1 MKKTK
6 KIVIAVI
13 AALIIVL
20 GAAGGVIFFFQQE
33 EPQMLAQEQAEE
45 ADPLEAE
52 KDYQALQGEAVT
64 QEEDP
69 AENQV
74 DFKELQKINP
84 DVYAWIQ
91 IPGTN
96 INYPILQSVTEAD
109 DYYLN
114 TTIDGKT
121 GYPGSIY
128 TEKYNSTS
136 FTDPVTVIYG
146 HNMKEGTMFAD
157 LHKYTDKTFFDSNP
171 YIYIYLPDKT
181 LKYQIFAAV
190 AFDDRDRYILGS
202 YNFQDKD
209 DFQKYLD
216 ELRSSIDGNVNQ
228 DVSVTQ
234 DSKILT
240 LSTCISEYPN
250 QRWLVNATLADEK

>member
-6 KIVIAVI
+6 KIVIAVF

-20 GAAGGVIFFFQQE
+20 GAAAGVIFFFQQE
-33 EPQMLAQEQAEE
+33 APQLLAQKPAEE

-52 KDYQALQGEAVT
+52 EEYQALQGEAVI
-64 QEEDP
+64 QVEDP
-69 AENQV
+69 AQNQV
-74 DFKELQKINP
+74 DFDELQKINP
-84 DVYAWIQ
+84 DIYAWIQ
-91 IPGTN
+91 IPETN

-114 TTIDGKT
+114 TTIDGKI

-136 FTDPVTVIYG
+136 FSDPVTVVYG

-157 LHKYTDKTFFDSNP
+157 LHNYTDKTFFDSNP

-190 AFDDRDRYILGS
+190 AFDDRYILGN
-202 YNFQDKD
+202 YNFRDKD

-228 DVSVTQ
+228 NVQVTQ
-234 DSKILT
+234 ESKILT

-250 QRWLVNATLADEK
+250 QRWLVNATLVDEK

>member
-6 KIVIAVI
+6 KIVIAAV

-20 GAAGGVIFFFQQE
+20 GAAAGVIFFFQQE
-33 EPQMLAQEQAEE
+33 ASEAVVQEQVEE
-45 ADPLEAE
+45 ADPVEAE
-52 KDYQALQGEAVT
+52 EEYQTLQGEAVT
-64 QEEDP
+64 QAEDHVQ
-69 AENQV
+69 NQV
-74 DFKELQKINP
+74 DFEALQAINP

-96 INYPILQSVTEAD
+96 VNYPILQSVTEAD

-114 TTIDGKT
+114 TTIDGKA

-136 FTDPVTVIYG
+136 FTDPVTVVYG

-157 LHKYTDKTFFDSNP
+157 LHKYTDRTFFDSNP

-190 AFDDRDRYILGS
+190 AFDDRYILGN

-216 ELRSSIDGNVNQ
+216 ELRSSIDGNVNL
-228 DVSVTQ
+228 DVPVSQ
-234 DSKILT
+234 ESKILT
-240 LSTCISEYPN
+240 LSTCIGEYPD
-250 QRWLVNATLADEK
+250 QRWLVNATLVGEN

>member
-6 KIVIAVI
+6 KIVIAAV

-20 GAAGGVIFFFQQE
+20 GAAAGVIFFFQQE
-33 EPQMLAQEQAEE
+33 ASEAVVQEQVEE
-45 ADPLEAE
+45 ADPVEAE
-52 KDYQALQGEAVT
+52 EEYQTLQGEAVT
-64 QEEDP
+64 QAEDSVQ
-69 AENQV
+69 NQV
-74 DFKELQKINP
+74 DFEALQEINP

-96 INYPILQSVTEAD
+96 VNYPILQSVTEAD

-114 TTIDGKT
+114 TTIDGKA

-136 FTDPVTVIYG
+136 FTDPVTVVYG

-157 LHKYTDKTFFDSNP
+157 LHKYTDRTFFDSNP

-190 AFDDRDRYILGS
+190 AFDDRYILGN

-216 ELRSSIDGNVNQ
+216 ELRSSIDGNVNL
-228 DVSVTQ
+228 DVPVSQ
-234 DSKILT
+234 ESKILT
-240 LSTCISEYPN
+240 LSTCIGEYPD
-250 QRWLVNATLADEK
+250 QRWLVNATLVGEN